1 MGVVNIMKQSA
12 ERLATVEMSRE
23 LHARMQEWAE
33 PPTRKRRRAE
43 EEDGSAAAEG
53 PMAFEEWA
61 ARPAKIP
68 KMARAEEGGGGKTPE
83 PEILAEDECHK
94 ALRAEW
100 AFESVTAR
108 VLHLNSRAQQVFF
121 RCSGRSSEQG
131 QGLGFDIHDEPAP
144 EPTMSMLSMT
154 VKMTRRAKHAPEPPV
169 EQIIV
174 KPYEPRLSQDSAAFP
189 NSNLKKFRDPAPN
202 RTTGAESLR
211 AVAPR
216 AAAERKAAETEV
228 KKMPPEPYPEIKL
241 EHTVAG
247 AEKAKEEGNR
257 LFAAGSIE
265 ESARWFSKAIWLVE
279 ESGYVT
285 GVTATLHAILHSNRA
300 FARLKMRQWTDA
312 EVDCSQALTFNSS
325 NPKALYRR
333 AMARKELQKY
343 DAALADVEA
352 LLPMLDQ
359 APSKDALDLREEL
372 LRLTA
377 PSKEVPKAEKVD
389 PEPLRSAASFAPCE
403 LREVNWCPDDDTISV
418 SEILGT
424 STTKDEE
431 DQKERDEAVRESKL
445 VTPEPSRENSFAKD
459 LVPQGVRQSLTSM
472 SESLRERQ
480 QKVQSSQ
487 HEWWTYQFAIWV
499 SRVVF
504 LLFALASAVLLVF
517 WARHINEEA
526 YVVTFFVMAIAALAY
541 LAKISG
547 MGEIKLGGRK
557 LPIIRYIDWI
567 TTTPLMLFELCVVG
581 GAEKHT
587 AILVIGCDLLMLTG
601 GIVSAMIEKSLQR
614 NLWFGISVFFFVIM
628 VTALQV
634 DVANGTV
641 LERPPDVQQ
650 LFSYLKWL
658 TIISWSGYPV
668 VVLLGRAHFGLIS
681 KGMEDALLCILDCI
695 SKIGMEFFVAAPKE
709 PAQKPPSPAGAASRA
724 PAPAALASLPAASP
738 KSSMEML
745 RQLKSLKRNPTVM
758 TQYVSE
764 RVPPALLQSLFSK
777 SPIEADD
784 LALVLQCLR
793 TAAAADT
800 PMPPATVGE
809 YLQQLLRTNAAETQ
823 FSMLSTSEKQIV
835 RELITLAPS
844 GDQLIRGSA
853 QRCKQRQQQHAW
865 VKSYG
870 CAGKGRPSH
879 SRSLF

>member
-1 MGVVNIMKQSA
+1 MEIVEASDDEDEELAPAKTATGPAEPHADLRVEFTVQGVEKAKQQANTLFSEGKTSDA
-12 ERLATVEMSRE
+12 ERWFSKAIWVAEESGKVKEVPDSLRSVLHTNRAFARLKLKQWPGVEDDCTKALSLSASNAKALYRRAQARFELKQRQEALEDVEKLLPLLGPPSDKEALELREKILALPTQTTEPAKKAAPASPKE
-23 LHARMQEWAE
+23 ASEPPPGFKRMQIVEASDSEEEAE
-33 PPTRKRRRAE
+33 PAKMSNGHGGEPPSPSKPATT
-43 EEDGSAAAEG
+43 S
-53 PMAFEEWA
+53 PA
-61 ARPAKIP
+61 ARDPPPGFRRLQIQEASD
-68 KMARAEEGGGGKTPE
+68 
-83 PEILAEDECHK
+83 DE
-94 ALRAEW
+94 
-100 AFESVTAR
+100 
-108 VLHLNSRAQQVFF
+108 
-121 RCSGRSSEQG
+121 
-131 QGLGFDIHDEPAP
+131 EPAP
-144 EPTMSMLSMT
+144 PKMSNGVST
-154 VKMTRRAKHAPEPPV
+154 PNGSAPPSPAK
-169 EQIIV
+169 
-174 KPYEPRLSQDSAAFP
+174 
-189 NSNLKKFRDPAPN
+189 
-202 RTTGAESLR
+202 AE
-211 AVAPR
+211 AK

-285 GVTATLHAILHSNRA
+285 GVTATLRAILHSNRA

-377 PSKEVPKAEKVD
+377 PSKEVPKAEK
-389 PEPLRSAASFAPCE
+389 
-403 LREVNWCPDDDTISV
+403 
-418 SEILGT
+418 
-424 STTKDEE
+424 
-431 DQKERDEAVRESKL
+431 
-445 VTPEPSRENSFAKD
+445 
-459 LVPQGVRQSLTSM
+459 
-472 SESLRERQ
+472 
-480 QKVQSSQ
+480 
-487 HEWWTYQFAIWV
+487 
-499 SRVVF
+499 
-504 LLFALASAVLLVF
+504 
-517 WARHINEEA
+517 
-526 YVVTFFVMAIAALAY
+526 
-541 LAKISG
+541 
-547 MGEIKLGGRK
+547 
-557 LPIIRYIDWI
+557 
-567 TTTPLMLFELCVVG
+567 
-581 GAEKHT
+581 
-587 AILVIGCDLLMLTG
+587 
-601 GIVSAMIEKSLQR
+601 
-614 NLWFGISVFFFVIM
+614 
-628 VTALQV
+628 
-634 DVANGTV
+634 
-641 LERPPDVQQ
+641 
-650 LFSYLKWL
+650 
-658 TIISWSGYPV
+658 
-668 VVLLGRAHFGLIS
+668 
-681 KGMEDALLCILDCI
+681 
-695 SKIGMEFFVAAPKE
+695 AAPKE

-809 YLQQLLRTNAAETQ
+809 YLQQLRRTNAAETQ

-844 GDQLIRGSA
+844 GDQVELEKRFKRVLS
-853 QRCKQRQQQHAW
+853 
-865 VKSYG
+865 
-870 CAGKGRPSH
+870 
-879 SRSLF
+879 